1 MFRDVGESVIF
12 LYADG
17 ASRGNPGPAA
27 YGVHIEDSAGNVIA
41 DFGEG
46 LGTAT
51 NNQAEYAGVI
61 AGLRYLTT
69 TEFREVTIRLD
80 SKLVVE
86 QLSGRWKIKN
96 SNMQELAIEAQG
108 LLREFDAGFE
118 WVPREQN
125 SQADA
130 NANKA
135 LDDGDFSSS
144 SQANLELSSIQPRS
158 IRAPRQYQEPTT
170 IAVVRHGHTV
180 NTEKNL
186 ISGGQGTDPELS
198 ELGLF
203 EAKAAAA
210 QLPVLLSEFGLPEL
224 SAVYHS
230 PMVRTTQTAEALA
243 MAKLEMLADARLKEI
258 GFGDWEMLEM
268 AQLETDELKLV
279 SAWRGSLDVAPPG
292 GESVNDMQGRVWS
305 SLEEIIDQNRGK
317 SVAVATHM
325 MPTRAFAAAAF
336 SGAKNA
342 YFNLN
347 SSPGGISIYRFFD
360 LNFAE
365 VFVMNSCQHLIRN

>member
-1 MFRDVGESVIF
+1 MLGDVGQSMIF

-27 YGVHIEDSAGNVIA
+27 YGVHIIDEAGNLIA
-41 DFGEG
+41 DFGEN

-61 AGLRYLTT
+61 AGLRYLSTT
-69 TEFREVTIRLD
+69 SHRQVTIRLD

-96 SNMQELAIEAQG
+96 SGMQELAIEARG
-108 LLREFDAGFE
+108 LLNQFDATFE

-125 SQADA
+125 SHADA
-130 NANKA
+130 NANRS
-135 LDDGDFSSS
+135 LDEGDFTSTEK
-144 SQANLELSSIQPRS
+144 ANLPLSSIQPRS

-186 ISGGQGTDPELS
+186 ISGGDGTDPELS

-203 EAKAAAA
+203 EASAAAK
-210 QLPVLLSEFGLPEL
+210 QLPILLSEFGLPEL
-224 SAVYHS
+224 SRVYHS
-230 PMVRTTQTAEALA
+230 PMLRTTQTGSAI
-243 MAKLEMLADARLKEI
+243 AKDSLELISDVRLKEI

-268 AQLETDELKLV
+268 AQLETDELDLV
-279 SAWRGSLDVAPPG
+279 SAWRGSLEVAPPG
-292 GESVNDMQGRVWS
+292 GESVLDMQSRVWAA
-305 SLEEIIDQNRGK
+305 LEEIIEENRGK
-317 SVAVATHM
+317 AVAVATHM
-325 MPTRAFAAAAF
+325 MPTRAFSAAAF
-336 SGAKNA
+336 KGAKNA

-360 LNFAE
+360 MDFAE
-365 VFVMNSCQHLIRN
+365 VFVLNSCQHLIRN

>member
-1 MFRDVGESVIF
+1 MLGNVGESVIY

-27 YGVHIEDSAGNVIA
+27 YGVHIEDAGGNPIA

-46 LGTAT
+46 LGIAT
-51 NNQAEYAGVI
+51 NNQAEYSGVI

-69 TEFREVTIRLD
+69 TEYREVTIRLD

-108 LLREFDAGFE
+108 LLREFEAKFE

-125 SQADA
+125 SHADA

-135 LDDGDFSSS
+135 LDDGNFSSS
-144 SQANLELSSIQPRS
+144 PAANIELSAIQPRS

-186 ISGGQGTDPELS
+186 ISGGQGTDPQLS

-203 EAKAAAA
+203 EANAAAE
-210 QLPVLLSEFGLPEL
+210 QLPLLLSEFGLPEL
-224 SAVYHS
+224 SVVYHS

-243 MAKLEMLADARLKEI
+243 MGKLEMLADARLKEI

-268 AQLETDELKLV
+268 AQLETDEVELV

-305 SLEEIIDQNRGK
+305 ALEEIIDQNRGK
-317 SVAVATHM
+317 SVGVATHM

-336 SGAKNA
+336 RGAKNA

-360 LNFAE
+360 MKFAE

>member
-1 MFRDVGESVIF
+1 MIF
-12 LYADG
+12 LFADG

-27 YGVHIEDSAGNVIA
+27 YGVHITDEAGNTIA
-41 DFGEG
+41 DFGEN

-69 TEFREVTIRLD
+69 TPHRQVTIRLD

-96 SNMQELAIEAQG
+96 SGMQELAIEARG
-108 LLREFDAGFE
+108 LLREFDAKFE

-125 SQADA
+125 SIADA
-130 NANKA
+130 NANRA
-135 LDDGDFSSS
+135 LDDGDFSTTD
-144 SQANLELSSIQPRS
+144 QANLPLSSIQPRS

-186 ISGGQGTDPELS
+186 ISGGDGTDPELS

-203 EAKAAAA
+203 EAHAAAK
-210 QLPVLLSEFGLPEL
+210 QLPILLSEFGLPEL
-224 SAVYHS
+224 SLVYHS
-230 PMVRTTQTAEALA
+230 PMLRTTQTGQALA
-243 MAKLEMLADARLKEI
+243 AGRLELKADPRLKEI

-268 AQLETDELKLV
+268 AQLETDELDLV
-279 SAWRGSLDVAPPG
+279 STWRGSLEVAPPN
-292 GESVNDMQGRVWS
+292 GESVLDMQSRVWAA
-305 SLEEIIDQNRGK
+305 LEEIIESNRGK
-317 SVAVATHM
+317 AVAIATHM
-325 MPTRAFAAAAF
+325 MPTRAFSAAAF
-336 SGAKNA
+336 KGARNA

-360 LNFAE
+360 MEFAE
-365 VFVMNSCQHLIRN
+365 VFVLNSCQHLIRN

>member
-1 MFRDVGESVIF
+1 MLRDVGERVIY

-27 YGVHIEDSAGNVIA
+27 YGVHIVDAEGNPIA

-46 LGTAT
+46 LGIAT
-51 NNQAEYAGVI
+51 NNQAEYSGVI

-69 TEFREVTIRLD
+69 TEYREVTIRLD

-96 SNMQELAIEAQG
+96 SNMQELAIEAQA
-108 LLREFDAGFE
+108 LLREFEAKFE

-125 SQADA
+125 SHADA

-144 SQANLELSSIQPRS
+144 PAANLELSAIQPRS
-158 IRAPRQYQEPTT
+158 IRAPRQNQEPTT

-186 ISGGQGTDPELS
+186 ISGGQGTDPQLS

-203 EAKAAAA
+203 EANAAAA
-210 QLPVLLSEFGLPEL
+210 QLPLLLSEFGLPEL
-224 SAVYHS
+224 SVVYHS

-243 MAKLEMLADARLKEI
+243 MGKLEMLADARLKEI

-268 AQLETDELKLV
+268 AQLETDELELV

-305 SLEEIIDQNRGK
+305 ALEEIIDQNRGK

-336 SGAKNA
+336 RGAKNA

-360 LNFAE
+360 MNFAE